1 MPLKDLKARAE
12 YSKAYAAKNRKEA
25 YKRVKA
31 WRKANPEKHKEHTK
45 AYALKH
51 PEKVLERVLRYK
63 NKNLEKVRIKD
74 KVASAKYR
82 GANPELVKLSK
93 RKYQK
98 AHPGVVNAAVAKRK
112 AKKLLRTP
120 KWIRVEERWLIK
132 QAYELASLRTKMFG
146 FAWHVDHV
154 IPLQGKNVSG
164 LHVPQNLQVIP
175 GLDNIRKKNG
185 YLVL

>member
-12 YSKAYAAKNRKEA
+12 YSKAYALKNRKKA
-25 YKRVKA
+25 YERVKA
-31 WRKANPEKHKEHTK
+31 WRKANPEKHKINTK
-45 AYALKH
+45 AYAAKH
-51 PEKVLERVLRYK
+51 PKKMLEKVLRYK
-63 NKNLEKVRIKD
+63 RKNLEKVRERD
-74 KVASAKYR
+74 KLASANYR
-82 GANPELVKLSK
+82 NTKTALIKLSK
-93 RKYQK
+93 QKYQK
-98 AHPGVVNAAVAKRK
+98 AHPETINAAVARRK

-120 KWIRVEERWLIK
+120 KWLGSEEYWLIK

-146 FAWHVDHV
+146 FVWHVDHI

-175 GLDNIRKKNG
+175 GVDNIRKKNG